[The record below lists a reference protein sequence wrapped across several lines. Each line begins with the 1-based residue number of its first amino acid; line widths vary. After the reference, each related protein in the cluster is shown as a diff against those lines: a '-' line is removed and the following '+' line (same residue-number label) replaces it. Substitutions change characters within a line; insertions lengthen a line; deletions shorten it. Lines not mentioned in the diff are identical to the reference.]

1 MANSN
6 TFWNKKRNQVTP
18 AAQVLCQYLS
28 GSLVVEDEF
37 TVDSKTGYKV
47 RVFTKDAPCKKEDV
61 RHLLVGNRVV
71 DLEDIYAQVGKN
83 VHQYMLEKGYIRQD
97 SNNTKLYW
105 VTDAA
110 ARNYNLPKVLGCEF
124 PA

>member
-1 MANSN
+1 MAQRKAYHE
-6 TFWNKKRNQVTP
+6 KKRNQMTATARVM
-18 AAQVLCQYLS
+18 CQYLS

-37 TVDSKTGYKV
+37 TTDKKTGYKV

-71 DLEDIYAQVGKN
+71 DLEEIYAQVGKN
-83 VHQYMLEKGYIRQD
+83 VFGYMLDKGYLKPSSQ
-97 SNNTKLYW
+97 SKELFW

-110 ARNYNLPKVLGCEF
+110 ARNYNLPKVLNCEF